1 MNLSSSIFSD
11 PGAMAGFLSNE
22 IPRPLRRRL
31 SRTTLHGDDD
41 DEPLL
46 QQLSRQE
53 ELRQE
58 KQRQMEDYV
67 KEKLNETANKNA
79 GILIRDVACLN

>member
-1 MNLSSSIFSD
+1 MSPRTQLHQ
-11 PGAMAGFLSNE
+11 GA
-22 IPRPLRRRL
+22 
-31 SRTTLHGDDD
+31 DDE

-58 KQRQMEDYV
+58 KQRQMQNYV
-67 KEKLNETANKNA
+67 KQRLSDSEAANKSTS
-79 GILIRDVACLN
+79 GKKPTSGKK

>member
-1 MNLSSSIFSD
+1 
-11 PGAMAGFLSNE
+11 MAGFLSNE

-31 SRTTLHGDDD
+31 SRTTLHGGGGDDDD

-58 KQRQMEDYV
+58 KQRQREDYV